1 MPRTRVELGAMNRSK
16 LSDWIE
22 QAEARA
28 YCELATAEPGTLKL
42 LPASDAVRRAA
53 PTRVAG
59 FICRLRRQLHALDRA
74 RAAA

>member
-1 MPRTRVELGAMNRSK
+1 MDRSK
-16 LSDWIE
+16 LIDWIE

-28 YCELATAEPGTLKL
+28 YYELATAEPGRVKL
-42 LPASDAVRRAA
+42 LPGSAAVRCAS